1 MAITISDAAAERVNA
16 LKKKRQ
22 TPDAILRVGVKGGGC
37 SGLTYHVDLV
47 ETADPK
53 DKLFEFPSHGVT
65 LAVDRKSYL
74 FVNGSELDFE
84 KSMVKTGFVFR
95 NPLSNRSCSCGDSFT
110 L

>member
-1 MAITISDAAAERVNA
+1 MAITITEAAAERVRT

-22 TPDAILRVGVKGGGC
+22 TPDAILRVGVQGGGC
-37 SGLTYHVDLV
+37 SGLSYRVDLV
-47 ETADPK
+47 EAAEPK
-53 DKLFEFPSHGVT
+53 DKVFTFDALGVT
-65 LAVDRKSYL
+65 VAVDRKSYL